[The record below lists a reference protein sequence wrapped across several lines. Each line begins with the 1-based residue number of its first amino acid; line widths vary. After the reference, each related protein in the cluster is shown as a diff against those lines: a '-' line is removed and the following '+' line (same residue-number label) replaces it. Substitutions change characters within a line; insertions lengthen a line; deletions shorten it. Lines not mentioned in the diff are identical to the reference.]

1 MYQSLIWAGISG
13 DDPGCLR
20 PPIDA
25 ENLERL
31 ADALVDR
38 VRRDAELGRDFLR
51 AQVLVDEAQAIE
63 LAGRQFRKPTG
74 DRIGRGRAR
83 SFPIAVRQAVRL
95 PQFSPHLAQH
105 APLPSIR
112 VWNQP

>member
-1 MYQSLIWAGISG
+1 MYQSLIWSLVLGHDASRLGA
-13 DDPGCLR
+13 PL
-20 PPIDA
+20 DA
-25 ENLERL
+25 EDLKRL
-31 ADALVDR
+31 SDALVDR